1 MDYEPQLGDLL
12 RWDMGP
18 WNPPDPLEPAMVRLR
33 LADDHTKLHSIVVS
47 IDYLSETV
55 KLIEAPGDIWY
66 ETIDTIRCE
75 YTLVQRLTNRE
86 DHD

>member
-12 RWDMGP
+12 RWDVA
-18 WNPPDPLEPAMVRLR
+18 PPRAGWTRLP
-33 LADDHTKLHSIVVS
+33 DDHTKLHSIVVS

-66 ETIDTIRCE
+66 ETIDTLRCE
-75 YTLVQRLTNRE
+75 YTLVQRLASKE

>member
-12 RWDMGP
+12 RWDA
-18 WNPPDPLEPAMVRLR
+18 DPLVPQVVGDDRWTRLP
-33 LADDHTKLHSIVVS
+33 DDHTKLHSIVVS

-66 ETIDTIRCE
+66 ETIDTLRCE
-75 YTLVQRLTNRE
+75 YTLVQRLASKE

>member
-18 WNPPDPLEPAMVRLR
+18 WDPPDPLAGPDSWTRLP
-33 LADDHTKLHSIVVS
+33 DDHTKLHSIVVS

-66 ETIDTIRCE
+66 ETIDTLRCE
-75 YTLVQRLTNRE
+75 YTLVQRLANRE